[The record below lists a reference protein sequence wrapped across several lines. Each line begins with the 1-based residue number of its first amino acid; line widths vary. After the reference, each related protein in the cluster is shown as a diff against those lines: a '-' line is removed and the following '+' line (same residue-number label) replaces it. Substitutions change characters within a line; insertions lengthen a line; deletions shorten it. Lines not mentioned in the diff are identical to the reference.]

1 MYCNNCG
8 ALLEEGA
15 AFCASCGTPVALA
28 QPQQETFAPVSE
40 PEQANPQA
48 EQPQVTYAQPQQ
60 TYAQPAQPFAQQ
72 MPPQGYQQ
80 PNPYQNAPYGMGGFS
95 QNSIVIA
102 EYLKEAKRLRTW
114 GIVATVLMFGIGFI
128 ISIVN
133 FIQMKKL
140 KEPMLYNPTPAEI
153 AELENAKK
161 VLKTAK
167 ILSYIPFIALAISFV
182 VGFVQGLTGAV

>member
-15 AFCASCGTPVALA
+15 AFCASCGAPVAPA

-48 EQPQVTYAQPQQ
+48 EQPQV

-102 EYLKEAKRLRTW
+102 DYLKEAKRLRTW
-114 GIVATVLMFGIGFI
+114 GIVATVLMLGIGFI

-153 AELENAKK
+153 AELEEAKK

-167 ILSYIPFIALAISFV
+167 ILSYIPFVALAISFV
-182 VGFVQGLTGAV
+182 AGFVQGFTGAV